1 MSLSNWPGIL
11 AGLKANQ
18 EQLVPTDLKVVLDYE
33 PNQISGGASPLVY
46 FILKD
51 LKLTP
56 PTNQE
61 IEVVYTVGMRL
72 VVQYTNNQTAE
83 QQVAALIPK
92 VLSTLGKDLDC
103 GESVQDGYVS
113 IIDGVAGYLT
123 IGATRYRVVDFTL
136 QIVER
141 VSFDWSL

>member
-1 MSLSNWPGIL
+1 MTLSNWPTIL

-18 EQLVPTDLKVVLDYE
+18 SQLVPTDLKQVLDYE

-61 IEVVYTVGMRL
+61 QEVVYSVGMRL

-83 QQVAALIPK
+83 QTVAALIPT
-92 VLSTLGKDLDC
+92 VLNTLGHDLDC
-103 GESVQDGYVS
+103 GESIQDGQVT
-113 IIDGVAGYLT
+113 ITGGVAGYLT
-123 IGATRYRVVDFTL
+123 IGATRYRIVDFTL
-136 QIVER
+136 EIVER